1 MLQERWVRQT
11 NSYRSPYRLLKNNP
25 WTRFSGSRWEAGGGG
40 APRGGRRQ
48 SQMYPSTLIRKGPWG
63 NSNPRSL
70 KSELFGLLGPV
81 SLTPVRGQTC

>member
-1 MLQERWVRQT
+1 
-11 NSYRSPYRLLKNNP
+11 
-25 WTRFSGSRWEAGGGG
+25 
-40 APRGGRRQ
+40 
-48 SQMYPSTLIRKGPWG
+48 MYPSTLIRKGPWG